1 MKTLPLKAGEKIQT
15 RKSGS
20 PFSWSRTGEGLFKNV
35 SMELE
40 LIRTYYTEGT
50 NGKIFLCASGA
61 AGQEIKARLMMYS
74 IELPWK
80 DNRAGVSCIP
90 EGRYALVKRWS
101 PKFRRHLQVMD
112 VAQRKYILI
121 HPANDAMH
129 ELKGCIAPV
138 SSITGVGKGI
148 RSRLALDTLTSL
160 VYGALDRHDP
170 VFINIKS
177 PSYEFD

>member
-1 MKTLPLKAGEKIQT
+1 
-15 RKSGS
+15 
-20 PFSWSRTGEGLFKNV
+20 
-35 SMELE
+35 MELE

-50 NGKIFLCASGA
+50 NGKIFLRNSGA
-61 AGQEIKARLMMYS
+61 AAPEAKHRLMMYS

-90 EGRYALVKRWS
+90 EGRYELVKRWS

-121 HPANDAMH
+121 HPANDAMQ

-138 SSITGVGKGI
+138 SFITGVGKGI

-160 VYGALDRHDP
+160 VYGALDRHDQ
-170 VFINIKS
+170 VFIIIKS